1 MTMFQAVGVLLTLI
15 AIFGLINQRFLKLPD
30 TLGIT
35 AVGLLVSLCF
45 LVASYGNPDF
55 VSKARRLVGNID
67 FSDVVFHGLLSFLL
81 FASALHVDLS
91 KMRTVKLP
99 VFLLATAGVLI
110 STVAVGTGFHLL
122 TFTLGHPV
130 GWLWSLVFGALI
142 SPTDPIAV
150 MSVLKN
156 AGAPESLK
164 IKIAG
169 ESLFNDGTG
178 VVAFVTLV
186 GLATGATEF
195 SATHAATTLV
205 REVGGAAIVGLVLGY
220 GGFRM
225 LRALESYA
233 VQIVVT
239 LALATAGYSL
249 SEFLHVSAPL
259 AMVVMGLVVGN
270 QNSKRAMSARTREHL
285 FGFWGLLDELLNLVL
300 FALIGLQVIAVSFEI
315 KVFWVALATIPIVLV
330 ARAISVAIPL
340 ATLRSFREVNPH
352 SVKIMT
358 WGGLR
363 GGISIALV
371 LSLPEFPGREM
382 LIGVTYLVV
391 VFSLLVQATTLGS
404 LVRHLT
410 GCSGT
415 SAKREATA
423 TGASSRPR
431 NV

>member
-1 MTMFQAVGVLLTLI
+1 MFQAVGVLLTLI
-15 AIFGLINQRFLKLPD
+15 AVFGLINQRFLRLPD

-45 LVASYGNPDF
+45 LVATYGNPEF
-55 VSKARRLVGNID
+55 VSKARQLVGNID
-67 FSDVVFHGLLSFLL
+67 FADVVFHGLLSFLL

-91 KMRTVKLP
+91 RMRTVKLP
-99 VFLLATAGVLI
+99 VFLLATAGVVI
-110 STVAVGTGFHLL
+110 STAAVGTGFHLL
-122 TFTLGHPV
+122 TLALGHPV

-156 AGAPESLK
+156 AGAAEDLK

-195 SATHAATTLV
+195 SPMHTATTLL
-205 REVGGAAIVGLVLGY
+205 REVGGAVIVGFALGY
-220 GGFRM
+220 AAFLM
-225 LRALESYA
+225 LRVLKSHA
-233 VQIVVT
+233 VQIMVT
-239 LALATAGYSL
+239 LALATAGYSI
-249 SEFLHVSAPL
+249 SEWVHVSAPL

-270 QNSKRAMSARTREHL
+270 QGTKRAMTARAREHL
-285 FGFWGLLDELLNLVL
+285 FGFWVLLDELLNLVL
-300 FALIGLQVIAVSFEI
+300 FGLIGLQVIALSFDL
-315 KVFWVALATIPIVLV
+315 KVVWIGVAAIPVVLL

-340 ATLRSFREVNPH
+340 TALRSFRKLSPH
-352 SVKIMT
+352 TVKIMT

-363 GGISIALV
+363 GGISIALA
-371 LSLPEFPGREM
+371 LSLPQFPGRDM

-391 VFSLLVQATTLGS
+391 VFSLLAQATTLGA
-404 LVRHLT
+404 LVRRLT
-410 GCSGT
+410 RCT
-415 SAKREATA
+415 SASIESDRILKSGGT
-423 TGASSRPR
+423 RPGDA
-431 NV
+431 